1 MEINQRAYP
10 HPVLSHFGDDITDSV
25 FQGVVEAKT
34 SKSSYVFNAT
44 FKTNNDDLVALV
56 DQKKA
61 EYAVHVECNSTRYR
75 NIFSSNS
82 EKFSFEVPANM
93 IDGRV
98 QICSLILASK
108 PIPKYKNT
116 NFHPDYGKLT
126 FNIRK
131 GDTLAVGHDRTFT
144 ADKKVDPLRRVAS
157 IFSIVQDDNPTAKA
171 MDIDSS
177 GPKVL
182 IKLSQENFASY
193 LALKH
198 EATYRPVLNAAI
210 VLPALVAVIEIIRNS
225 DADGFET
232 ISELRWF
239 LVISR
244 KLRDMGIDIEKDR
257 AFVDSSVKLAHDLLG
272 EPLTSALTG
281 LKSFTDTDDE

>member
-1 MEINQRAYP
+1 MEINPRAYP
-10 HPVLSHFGDDITDSV
+10 HPVLSHFGDDITDFV

-61 EYAVHVECNSTRYR
+61 EYAVHVECNSSRYR
-75 NIFSSNS
+75 NILSSNS

-93 IDGRV
+93 IDVRV

-108 PIPKYKNT
+108 PSPKYKNT

-144 ADKKVDPLRRVAS
+144 AD
-157 IFSIVQDDNPTAKA
+157 
-171 MDIDSS
+171 
-177 GPKVL
+177 
-182 IKLSQENFASY
+182 
-193 LALKH
+193 
-198 EATYRPVLNAAI
+198 
-210 VLPALVAVIEIIRNS
+210 
-225 DADGFET
+225 
-232 ISELRWF
+232 
-239 LVISR
+239 
-244 KLRDMGIDIEKDR
+244 
-257 AFVDSSVKLAHDLLG
+257 
-272 EPLTSALTG
+272 
-281 LKSFTDTDDE
+281 